1 MASLDAAYDFDSD
14 SNGEATFAV
23 KGRRLSLEEVLAEVE
38 NKPPPIGS
46 GGDEFASPRQRSAS
60 LVNPPKR
67 KSLLEQ
73 IDTDS
78 ARHAV
83 SAGAVGI

>member
-1 MASLDAAYDFDSD
+1 MASLDAAYDSDSD
-14 SNGEATFAV
+14 SHGEATFAV

-60 LVNPPKR
+60 SSGRWPGSPANSPA
-67 KSLLEQ
+67 
-73 IDTDS
+73 T
-78 ARHAV
+78 ARQ
-83 SAGAVGI
+83 SPL